1 MTASDATAAPAVP
14 QGLADLGPEA
24 LAGPVV
30 EAWSA
35 FCDLAAAA
43 DLARPSRLPGW
54 SGRDVCVHLGS
65 WEDSRPLQAV
75 LESARAGGATTT
87 SAPDER
93 NEALVAAHR
102 GATDG
107 EVLDSLRR
115 ARDAVAE
122 FFASPEAR
130 TLATAPAS
138 SAVGPLPVLSLV
150 CAGTYEL
157 AVHALDLA
165 PCDAPA
171 PPRHLLLTG
180 LGSLLD
186 VTGALAAR
194 RGLTA
199 SAGAQTPDGGWQFDA
214 AAGGWATRALAP
226 GPVDGT
232 AVLAPADVL
241 LEVSAGRVAA
251 APLVVTGALRVQGV
265 SAFLRLAPLIED
277 VPGIPGGAALRK
289 AATGLAAGGRLAGRL
304 PGTAGLLPRLPG
316 FGGRR

>member
-1 MTASDATAAPAVP
+1 MTTRDATAAPALP
-14 QGLADLGPEA
+14 QGLADRGPDA
-24 LAGPVV
+24 LAAPVV
-30 EAWSA
+30 AAWSA
-35 FCDLAAAA
+35 FCDLAAAT

-65 WEDSRPLQAV
+65 WEDSRPLQGV
-75 LESARAGGATTT
+75 LDSARDGGVTTT
-87 SAPDER
+87 AAPDER
-93 NEALVAAHR
+93 NETLVAARR
-102 GATDG
+102 GATDD

-115 ARDAVAE
+115 ARDAVAA
-122 FFASPEAR
+122 FLASPEAR

-165 PCDAPA
+165 PCGAPA

-180 LGSLLD
+180 LCSLLD

-194 RGLTA
+194 RGLVA
-199 SAGAQTPDGGWQFDA
+199 SAGAQTPDGGWRFDA
-214 AAGGWATRALAP
+214 AGGGWTTAALAP
-226 GPVDGT
+226 GPLDGT
-232 AVLAPADVL
+232 AVLAPAEVL
-241 LEVSAGRVAA
+241 LDVSAGRVAA

-265 SAFLRLAPLIED
+265 AALLRLAPLIED
-277 VPGIPGGAALRK
+277 VPGIPGGAALRG
-289 AATGLAAGGRLAGRL
+289 AATALAAGGRWAGRL

-316 FGGRR
+316 FGGRL